1 MKAVLAID
9 QGTTSTRSLLIDET
23 AAVRSATQIDLKQ
36 YYPADGWVEHD
47 PEAIWRDVVATARK
61 ALDEAHRTGLDVA
74 AIGIANQRE
83 TCLLWDRES
92 GQPIHPAI
100 VWQDRRGAD
109 LCSRFIADGLE
120 PEVTSRTG
128 LLLDSYF
135 TASKLAWLLETIPG
149 ARDRAEKGQLAFG
162 TTDSFLLWR
171 LTAGKV
177 HATDAT
183 NASRT
188 LLFDIGKM
196 AWCPDLCRMFG
207 IPMQILPE
215 VRENDCL
222 FGTSDKNILGVS
234 LPIAGMVGDQQAALI
249 GQGCLNR
256 GGAKVTLGTGG
267 FAMLNTGGQIC
278 RSKHRMLSTVACY
291 SNGSVS
297 YAIEGAFFVAGA
309 AVRWTRD
316 KLGLVATAAETE
328 IMARSL
334 PDNGGVYLVP
344 AFVGLGAP
352 HWNPH
357 VRAMLTG
364 MTFATGPEHIV
375 RAALECVA
383 YQCADLLNAM
393 ALDSA
398 VQPNELKVDGGM
410 VANDW
415 LCQFLADILN
425 LTIIRPANIETT
437 ALGAAFLAGS
447 ATGVWT
453 TLPEAASRVSP
464 DRRFSPT
471 LPAVQRERLIEGWR
485 GAVGQALNASSPERP
500 SSQQSQD
507 V

>member
-23 AAVRSATQIDLKQ
+23 AKVRCAAQIELKQ

-47 PEAIWRDVVATARK
+47 PEAIWRDVVATAREVLEQGQ
-61 ALDEAHRTGLDVA
+61 AMGLDIA

-83 TCLLWDRES
+83 TCVLWDRES
-92 GQPIHPAI
+92 GKPIHPAI

-109 LCSRFIADGLE
+109 LCRRFIDAGLE
-120 PEVTSRTG
+120 PEVTERTG

-135 TASKLAWLLETIPG
+135 TASKLAWLLDAIPS
-149 ARDRAEKGQLAFG
+149 ARKDAEEGRLAFG
-162 TTDSFLLWR
+162 TIDCFLLWR

-188 LLFDIGKM
+188 LLFDIDKL

-215 VRENDCL
+215 VRENDGL
-222 FGTSDKNILGVS
+222 FGMADKDILGLS
-234 LPIAGMVGDQQAALI
+234 LPIAGMVGDQQGALI

-256 GGAKVTLGTGG
+256 GDAKITLGTGG
-267 FAMLNTGGQIC
+267 FAMLHTGGQIC
-278 RSKHRMLSTVACY
+278 RSGQRMLATVACY
-291 SNGSVS
+291 SDGVAS

-309 AVRWTRD
+309 GVKWTRD
-316 KLGLVATAAETE
+316 KLRLVASAAETE
-328 IMARSL
+328 AMARSVS
-334 PDNGGVYLVP
+334 DNGGVYLVP

-352 HWNPH
+352 HWNPSA
-357 VRAMLTG
+357 RAMLTG

-383 YQCADLLNAM
+383 YQSADLLSAM
-393 ALDSA
+393 ALDSGVRPA
-398 VQPNELKVDGGM
+398 ELKVDGGM

-415 LCQFLADILN
+415 LCQFLADILD
-425 LTIIRPANIETT
+425 LDIVRPANIETT
-437 ALGAAFLAGS
+437 ALGAAFLAGAS
-447 ATGVWT
+447 TGIWT
-453 TLPEAASRVSP
+453 GLPDAVSRLSP
-464 DRRFSPT
+464 DRRFSPA
-471 LPAVQRERLIEGWR
+471 LSSAERERLLGGWHD
-485 GAVGQALNASSPERP
+485 ALGHALASP
-500 SSQQSQD
+500 S
-507 V
+507 